1 MVEYKLPLNEVTGM
15 IGFEKTAT
23 LFSDSVTSSNG
34 GAIGWI
40 DSKSISSSYFNEI
53 SNLSSG
59 KLFSFD
65 INSNSKEKAKDLCI
79 ELCEKLL
86 SNPVIE
92 NYEIEIN

>member
-1 MVEYKLPLNEVTGM
+1 MIVNANIKVNFKTG
-15 IGFEKTAT
+15 IN
-23 LFSDSVTSSNG
+23 DPQ
-34 GAIGWI
+34 AI
-40 DSKSISSSYFNEI
+40 SIFDAIHNLGFNEI